1 MKFGENFKV
10 VLAAS
15 ALDLNVGATQVTDSI
30 NMKGFHHCTYLIDV
44 GTMGVANSTVVVYS
58 GATAATLTSALTF
71 RYAYGG
77 ATALFAN
84 YAAGHDVLAAQT
96 EAATL
101 AIVQGTYPNYML
113 QIEVDGSDMDVA
125 NGEEWL
131 TMEFTDA
138 GGATGLVSVFAILEP
153 RYTGNLS
160 LTALT

>member
-1 MKFGENFKV
+1 MKFGEMYKV

-30 NMKGFHHCTYLIDV
+30 NMKNFHHCTYLIDV
-44 GTMGVANSTVVVYS
+44 GTMGVANSTIVVYS
-58 GATAATLTSALTF
+58 GATAAALTSALTF
-71 RYAYGG
+71 NYAYGG

-84 YAAGHDVLAAQT
+84 YAANHDVLAAQT
-96 EAATL
+96 SAATL
-101 AIVQGTYPNYML
+101 AIVQATYPNYML
-113 QIEVDGSDMDVA
+113 QIEVDASDMDVA

-138 GGATGLVSVFAILEP
+138 GGATGLVSIFAILEP
-153 RYTGNLS
+153 RYTGNRS